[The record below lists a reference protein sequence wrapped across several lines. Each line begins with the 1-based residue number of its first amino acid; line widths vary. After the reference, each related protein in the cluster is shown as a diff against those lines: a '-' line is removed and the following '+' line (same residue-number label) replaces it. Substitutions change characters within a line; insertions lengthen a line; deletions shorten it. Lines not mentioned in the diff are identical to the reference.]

1 MTATAIGTGQLLRER
16 SRRRFPWVLS
26 GTSVLVVG
34 GLLLPLSFLVFEA
47 TQVGWRLVWSLLD
60 RSIVAG
66 LLWNTIRLAAAVT
79 FLCAVIGT
87 GAAWLTERTALPG
100 RRVWAVLLVL
110 PLVIPD
116 FVVAWT
122 WSSIFPSVHGYFG
135 AVLVMT
141 LGLYPLVYLP
151 MAAAFRGADPGQEE
165 AARSLGLSRLSVWLR
180 ISVRQ
185 AHVTL
190 LGSCLLVCL
199 ALLAEYGAFENLQY
213 QTFTTAIFTELQIGF
228 ATAAACALSLA
239 LVGLS
244 VLVLLGE
251 ALFRE
256 RGRLQ
261 RAGPQVSEGREAA
274 PARESDAARSARRG
288 WRDGIRSRVPAR
300 RRLVLARPRRQ
311 IDVAGNSLGG
321 LCCRLQRSL
330 QRAGGA
336 HRHRA
341 RAARHA
347 PRGTPAGA
355 LVGGTRTQRLHRA
368 GASGPRHRPGTRV
381 RHRAIHDVR
390 VPKPGAAR
398 RGLLDDLLPTR
409 PSRCPVLCH
418 SGARGAQGD
427 RPVPR
432 ERSCHGE
439 APSHLAARRPWP
451 GRGVLPGVPLGSDQ
465 LTATLLLV
473 PNNVQTLAT
482 QFWSFTENVSYGA
495 AAPYAATM
503 IAMSIVPGYLL
514 SRWFDRRSTRTTATA
529 PSAVATPS

>member
-185 AHVTL
+185 A
-190 LGSCLLVCL
+190 
-199 ALLAEYGAFENLQY
+199 
-213 QTFTTAIFTELQIGF
+213 
-228 ATAAACALSLA
+228 
-239 LVGLS
+239 
-244 VLVLLGE
+244 
-251 ALFRE
+251 R
-256 RGRLQ
+256 
-261 RAGPQVSEGREAA
+261 
-274 PARESDAARSARRG
+274 DAARQL
-288 WRDGIRSRVPAR
+288 PAR
-300 RRLVLARPRRQ
+300 LPRPPRRVRRLREPAVSDLHDCDLHRASDRLRYCGSVCAFARPRRP
-311 IDVAGNSLGG
+311 V
-321 LCCRLQRSL
+321 
-330 QRAGGA
+330 
-336 HRHRA
+336 
-341 RAARHA
+341 
-347 PRGTPAGA
+347 
-355 LVGGTRTQRLHRA
+355 
-368 GASGPRHRPGTRV
+368 GPRP
-381 RHRAIHDVR
+381 
-390 VPKPGAAR
+390 AR
-398 RGLLDDLLPTR
+398 
-409 PSRCPVLCH
+409 
-418 SGARGAQGD
+418 
-427 RPVPR
+427 
-432 ERSCHGE
+432 
-439 APSHLAARRPWP
+439 
-451 GRGVLPGVPLGSDQ
+451 
-465 LTATLLLV
+465 
-473 PNNVQTLAT
+473 
-482 QFWSFTENVSYGA
+482 
-495 AAPYAATM
+495 
-503 IAMSIVPGYLL
+503 
-514 SRWFDRRSTRTTATA
+514 
-529 PSAVATPS
+529 